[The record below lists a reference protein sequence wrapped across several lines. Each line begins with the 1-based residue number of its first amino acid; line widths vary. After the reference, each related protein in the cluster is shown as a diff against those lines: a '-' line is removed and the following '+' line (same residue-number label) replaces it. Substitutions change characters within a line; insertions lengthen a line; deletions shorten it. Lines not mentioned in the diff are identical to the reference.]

1 MEKINAVITGVGGY
15 VPDYVLT
22 NDELSRMVDTTDEW
36 IMTRIGV
43 KERRIL
49 NEEGLGTSYMAR
61 KAAKQLMQKTGVNPD
76 EIDAVIV
83 CTTTPDYHFPSTA
96 SILCDKLGLNKYYKV
111 LYKLIYYERV
121 VSSQVRHDGV
131 AKLPL
136 PIIAVINQA
145 QNLADLIELESMW
158 TVRLK
163 SAKGNNKD
171 NGTKGI
177 DIIKRFVL
185 EDKEKE
191 R

>member
-1 MEKINAVITGVGGY
+1 
-15 VPDYVLT
+15 
-22 NDELSRMVDTTDEW
+22 
-36 IMTRIGV
+36 
-43 KERRIL
+43 
-49 NEEGLGTSYMAR
+49 
-61 KAAKQLMQKTGVNPD
+61 
-76 EIDAVIV
+76 
-83 CTTTPDYHFPSTA
+83 
-96 SILCDKLGLNKYYKV
+96 
-111 LYKLIYYERV
+111 
-121 VSSQVRHDGV
+121 VRHDGV